1 MSCRNSSNTPHQ
13 CPRPALKTN
22 GPQASNTSLT
32 VQRSHIIQRLKGSIV
47 IGAVTPRPVDTPDI
61 LNNLPI
67 GIFG

>member
-1 MSCRNSSNTPHQ
+1 MSCRTSSNNPHQ
-13 CPRPALKTN
+13 CPKPVFKTT

-47 IGAVTPRPVDTPDI
+47 IVPGTTQPVDTPAI